1 MVLES
6 SLNNLVAREYSA
18 DALGG
23 EVLAAAKGIRIA
35 IIVIVIILASTIG
48 AFILIDM
55 GGNNEPG
62 TFTVLDDRGQNV
74 TIPKYPQRI
83 VSLGTSFTEILFAI
97 GADGQVVGV
106 DKTSTY
112 PAGALSKTNVG
123 SFYTLNAEN
132 VTALEPD
139 CIITWTFATSTISTL
154 EGLGFPVIA
163 YNPTS
168 ISDTMRVIMSIGNA
182 TGKSSAAN
190 LLVDQMQERVDEVT
204 EIVADISPEDK
215 VKAYFELRNGK
226 TTGPGA
232 LANELITMAGGI
244 NIYGNN
250 ASKYPQPSLEF
261 IIESDPDVIIVENQ
275 TSKTNDDIAGWIGS
289 GVSAVDSD
297 RIFRI
302 DGALVTA
309 SPRVVDALEQF
320 AEWFYPELFGSG

>member
-1 MVLES
+1 MIMAV
-6 SLNNLVAREYSA
+6 
-18 DALGG
+18 
-23 EVLAAAKGIRIA
+23 
-35 IIVIVIILASTIG
+35 IIVVISASIIG
-48 AFILIDM
+48 AFALM
-55 GGNNEPG
+55 SNGNDNTTG
-62 TFTVLDDRGQNV
+62 MLTIKDDRGKDVNI
-74 TIPKYPQRI
+74 TKYPQRI

-139 CIITWTFATSTISTL
+139 CVITWTFATSTISTL

-168 ISDTMRVIMSIGNA
+168 ISDTMRVIKSIGNA
-182 TGKSSAAN
+182 TGKSNAAN
-190 LLVDQMQERVDEVT
+190 DVVDLMQQRIDGIT
-204 EIVADISPEDK
+204 DK
-215 VKAYFELRNGK
+215 VAGISQENKLKVYFELRNSK
-226 TTGPGA
+226 TAGPGA
-232 LANELITMAGGI
+232 LADELISMAGGV

-261 IIESDPDVIIVENQ
+261 IVDSNPGVIIVENQ
-275 TSKTNDDIAGWIGS
+275 SSKTNADIASWIGS
-289 GVSAVDSD
+289 GVSAVDQEK
-297 RIFRI
+297 IYRI

-309 SPRVVDALEQF
+309 CPRVVDALEMF
-320 AEWFYPELFGSG
+320 AQWLYPDLFAS

>member
-1 MVLES
+1 MAS
-6 SLNNLVAREYSA
+6 KKFVA
-18 DALGG
+18 
-23 EVLAAAKGIRIA
+23 LAVVTVVILAGI
-35 IIVIVIILASTIG
+35 VGVVIILST
-48 AFILIDM
+48 
-55 GGNNEPG
+55 GNQNTAG
-62 TFTVLDDRGQNV
+62 DLVIMDDRGQNV

-83 VSLGTSFTEILFAI
+83 ISLGTSFTEILFAI
-97 GADGQVVGV
+97 GADHQVVGV
-106 DKTSTY
+106 DKTSSY

-168 ISDTMRVIMSIGNA
+168 ISDTMRVIKSIGNA

-190 LLVDQMQERVDEVT
+190 DVVDLMQQRVD
-204 EIVADISPEDK
+204 DITDK
-215 VKAYFELRNGK
+215 VAGISQENKLKVYFELRSGK
-226 TTGPGA
+226 TTGPGS
-232 LANELITMAGGI
+232 LANELISMAGGV

-261 IIESDPDVIIVENQ
+261 IVDSNPGVIIVENQ
-275 TSKTNDDIAGWIGS
+275 SSKTNDDIAGWIGS
-289 GVSAVDSD
+289 GVSAVDQGK
-297 RIFRI
+297 IYRI

-309 SPRVVDALEQF
+309 CPRVVDALEMF
-320 AEWFYPELFGSG
+320 AQWLYPDLFAS

>member
-1 MVLES
+1 MIMAV
-6 SLNNLVAREYSA
+6 
-18 DALGG
+18 
-23 EVLAAAKGIRIA
+23 
-35 IIVIVIILASTIG
+35 IIVVISASIIG
-48 AFILIDM
+48 AFALM
-55 GGNNEPG
+55 SNGNDNTTG
-62 TFTVLDDRGQNV
+62 MLTVKDDRGKDVNI
-74 TIPKYPQRI
+74 TKYPQRI

-139 CIITWTFATSTISTL
+139 CVITWTFATSTISTL

-168 ISDTMRVIMSIGNA
+168 ISDTMRVIRSIGNA

-190 LLVDQMQERVDEVT
+190 DVVDLMQQRIDGIT
-204 EIVADISPEDK
+204 DK
-215 VKAYFELRNGK
+215 VAGISQENKLKVYFELRNSK
-226 TTGPGA
+226 TAGPGA
-232 LANELITMAGGI
+232 LADELISMAGGV

-261 IIESDPDVIIVENQ
+261 IVDSNPGVIIVENQ
-275 TSKTNDDIAGWIGS
+275 SSKTNADIASWIGS
-289 GVSAVDSD
+289 GVSAVDQEK
-297 RIFRI
+297 IYRI

-309 SPRVVDALEQF
+309 CPRVVDALEMF
-320 AEWFYPELFGSG
+320 AQWLYPDLFAS

>member
-1 MVLES
+1 MIMAV
-6 SLNNLVAREYSA
+6 
-18 DALGG
+18 
-23 EVLAAAKGIRIA
+23 
-35 IIVIVIILASTIG
+35 IIVVISASIIG
-48 AFILIDM
+48 AFALM
-55 GGNNEPG
+55 SNGNDNTTG
-62 TFTVLDDRGQNV
+62 MLTVKDDRGKDVNI
-74 TIPKYPQRI
+74 TKYPQRI

-139 CIITWTFATSTISTL
+139 CVITWTFATSTISTL

-168 ISDTMRVIMSIGNA
+168 ISDTMRVIKSIGNV

-190 LLVDQMQERVDEVT
+190 DVVDLMQQRIDGIT
-204 EIVADISPEDK
+204 DK
-215 VKAYFELRNGK
+215 VAGISQENKLKVYFELRNGK
-226 TTGPGA
+226 TAGPGA
-232 LANELITMAGGI
+232 LADELISMAGGV

-261 IIESDPDVIIVENQ
+261 IVDSNPGVIIVENQ
-275 TSKTNDDIAGWIGS
+275 SSKTNADIASWIGS
-289 GVSAVDSD
+289 GVSAVDQEK
-297 RIFRI
+297 IYRI

-309 SPRVVDALEQF
+309 CPRVVDALEMF
-320 AEWFYPELFGSG
+320 AQWLYPDLFAS

>member
-1 MVLES
+1 MIMAV
-6 SLNNLVAREYSA
+6 
-18 DALGG
+18 
-23 EVLAAAKGIRIA
+23 
-35 IIVIVIILASTIG
+35 IIVVISASIIG
-48 AFILIDM
+48 AFALM
-55 GGNNEPG
+55 SNGNDNTTG
-62 TFTVLDDRGQNV
+62 MLTIKDDRGKDVNI
-74 TIPKYPQRI
+74 TKYPQRI

-139 CIITWTFATSTISTL
+139 CVITWTFATSTISTL

-168 ISDTMRVIMSIGNA
+168 ISDTMRVIKSIGNA

-190 LLVDQMQERVDEVT
+190 DVVDLMQQRIDGIT
-204 EIVADISPEDK
+204 DK
-215 VKAYFELRNGK
+215 VAGISQENKLKVYFELRNGK
-226 TTGPGA
+226 TAGPGA
-232 LANELITMAGGI
+232 LADELISMAGGV

-261 IIESDPDVIIVENQ
+261 IVDSNPGVIIVENQ
-275 TSKTNDDIAGWIGS
+275 SSKTNADIASWIGS
-289 GVSAVDSD
+289 GVSAVDQEK
-297 RIFRI
+297 IYRI

-309 SPRVVDALEQF
+309 CPRVVDALEMF
-320 AEWFYPELFGSG
+320 AQWLYPDLFAS

>member
-1 MVLES
+1 MIMAV
-6 SLNNLVAREYSA
+6 
-18 DALGG
+18 
-23 EVLAAAKGIRIA
+23 
-35 IIVIVIILASTIG
+35 IIVVISASIIG
-48 AFILIDM
+48 AFALM
-55 GGNNEPG
+55 SNGNDNTTG
-62 TFTVLDDRGQNV
+62 MLTIKDDRGKDVNI
-74 TIPKYPQRI
+74 TKYPQRI

-139 CIITWTFATSTISTL
+139 CVITWTFATSTISTL

-168 ISDTMRVIMSIGNA
+168 ISDTMRVIKSIGNA
-182 TGKSSAAN
+182 TGKSNAAN
-190 LLVDQMQERVDEVT
+190 DVVDLMQQRIDGIT
-204 EIVADISPEDK
+204 DK
-215 VKAYFELRNGK
+215 VAGISQENKLKVYFELRNSK
-226 TTGPGA
+226 TAGPGA
-232 LANELITMAGGI
+232 LADELISMAGGV

-261 IIESDPDVIIVENQ
+261 IVDSNPGVIIVENQ
-275 TSKTNDDIAGWIGS
+275 SSKTNADIASWIGS
-289 GVSAVDSD
+289 GVSAVDQEK
-297 RIFRI
+297 IYRI

-309 SPRVVDALEQF
+309 CPRVVDALEMFVQWLYPDLF
-320 AEWFYPELFGSG
+320 AS

>member
-1 MVLES
+1 MIMAV
-6 SLNNLVAREYSA
+6 
-18 DALGG
+18 
-23 EVLAAAKGIRIA
+23 
-35 IIVIVIILASTIG
+35 IIVVISASIIG
-48 AFILIDM
+48 AFALM
-55 GGNNEPG
+55 SNGNDNTTG
-62 TFTVLDDRGQNV
+62 MLTVKDDRGKDVNI
-74 TIPKYPQRI
+74 TKYPQRI

-139 CIITWTFATSTISTL
+139 CVITWTFATSTISTL

-168 ISDTMRVIMSIGNA
+168 ISDTMRVIKSIGNV

-190 LLVDQMQERVDEVT
+190 DVVDLMQQRIDGIT
-204 EIVADISPEDK
+204 DK
-215 VKAYFELRNGK
+215 VAGISQENKLKVYFELRNSK
-226 TTGPGA
+226 TAGPGA
-232 LANELITMAGGI
+232 LADELISMAGGV

-261 IIESDPDVIIVENQ
+261 IVDSNPGVIIVENQ
-275 TSKTNDDIAGWIGS
+275 SSKTNADIASWIGS
-289 GVSAVDSD
+289 GVSAVDQEK
-297 RIFRI
+297 IYRI

-309 SPRVVDALEQF
+309 CPRVVDALEMF
-320 AEWFYPELFGSG
+320 AQWLYPDLFAS

>member
-1 MVLES
+1 M
-6 SLNNLVAREYSA
+6 
-18 DALGG
+18 
-23 EVLAAAKGIRIA
+23 AAIRGIGIA
-35 IIVIVIILASTIG
+35 AIVIVVILASAIG
-48 AFILIDM
+48 AFILVDS
-55 GGNNEPG
+55 GNDNDSG

-106 DKTSTY
+106 DKTSMY

-139 CIITWTFATSTISTL
+139 CIITWSFATSTISTL

-168 ISDTMRVIMSIGNA
+168 LSDTMRVIKSMGNA
-182 TGKSSAAN
+182 TGKSAEAN
-190 LLVDQMQERVDEVT
+190 ALVDQMQLRIDAVT
-204 EIVADISPEDK
+204 ENVSGISLGDR
-215 VKAYFELRNGK
+215 VKAYFELRSGK
-226 TTGPGA
+226 TTGPGS
-232 LANELITMAGGI
+232 LADELITIAGGV

-261 IIESDPDVIIVENQ
+261 IIESDPDVVIVENQ
-275 TSKTNDDIAGWIGS
+275 SSKTNDDIGAWIGS
-289 GVSAVDSD
+289 GVSAVDND
-297 RIFRI
+297 RIYRI

-309 SPRVVDALEQF
+309 CPRVVDALEQF
-320 AEWFYPELFGSG
+320 AEWFYPDLFGP

>member
-1 MVLES
+1 MIMAV
-6 SLNNLVAREYSA
+6 
-18 DALGG
+18 
-23 EVLAAAKGIRIA
+23 
-35 IIVIVIILASTIG
+35 IIVVISASIIG
-48 AFILIDM
+48 AFALM
-55 GGNNEPG
+55 SNGNDNTTG
-62 TFTVLDDRGQNV
+62 MLTIKDDRGKDVNI
-74 TIPKYPQRI
+74 TKYPQRI

-139 CIITWTFATSTISTL
+139 CVITWTFATSTISTL

-168 ISDTMRVIMSIGNA
+168 ISDTMRVIKSIGNA

-190 LLVDQMQERVDEVT
+190 DVVDLMQQRIDGIT
-204 EIVADISPEDK
+204 DK
-215 VKAYFELRNGK
+215 VAGISQENKLKVYFELRNGK
-226 TTGPGA
+226 TAGPGA
-232 LANELITMAGGI
+232 LANELISMAGGV

-261 IIESDPDVIIVENQ
+261 IVDSNPGVIIVENQ
-275 TSKTNDDIAGWIGS
+275 SSKTNADIASWIGS
-289 GVSAVDSD
+289 GVSAVDQEK
-297 RIFRI
+297 IYRI

-309 SPRVVDALEQF
+309 CPRVVDALEMF
-320 AEWFYPELFGSG
+320 AQWLYPDLFAS

>member
-1 MVLES
+1 MIMAV
-6 SLNNLVAREYSA
+6 
-18 DALGG
+18 
-23 EVLAAAKGIRIA
+23 
-35 IIVIVIILASTIG
+35 IIVVISASIIG
-48 AFILIDM
+48 AFALM
-55 GGNNEPG
+55 SNGNDNTTG
-62 TFTVLDDRGQNV
+62 MLTIKDDRGKDVNI
-74 TIPKYPQRI
+74 TKYPQRI

-139 CIITWTFATSTISTL
+139 CVITWTFATSTISTL

-168 ISDTMRVIMSIGNA
+168 ISDTMRVIRSIGNA

-190 LLVDQMQERVDEVT
+190 DVVDLMQQRIDGIT
-204 EIVADISPEDK
+204 DK
-215 VKAYFELRNGK
+215 VAGISQENKLKVYFELRNSK
-226 TTGPGA
+226 TAGPGA
-232 LANELITMAGGI
+232 LADELISMAGGV

-261 IIESDPDVIIVENQ
+261 IVDSNPGVIIVENQ
-275 TSKTNDDIAGWIGS
+275 SSKTNADIASWIGS
-289 GVSAVDSD
+289 GVSAVDQEK
-297 RIFRI
+297 IYRI

-309 SPRVVDALEQF
+309 CPRVVDALEMF
-320 AEWFYPELFGSG
+320 AQWLYPDLFAS

>member
-1 MVLES
+1 MIMAV
-6 SLNNLVAREYSA
+6 
-18 DALGG
+18 
-23 EVLAAAKGIRIA
+23 
-35 IIVIVIILASTIG
+35 IIVVISASIIG
-48 AFILIDM
+48 AFALM
-55 GGNNEPG
+55 SNGNDNTTG
-62 TFTVLDDRGQNV
+62 MLTIKDDRGKDVNI
-74 TIPKYPQRI
+74 TKYPQRI

-123 SFYTLNAEN
+123 SFYTLNDEN

-139 CIITWTFATSTISTL
+139 CVITWTFATSTISTL

-168 ISDTMRVIMSIGNA
+168 ISDTMRVIRSIGNA

-190 LLVDQMQERVDEVT
+190 DVVDLMQQRIDGIT
-204 EIVADISPEDK
+204 DK
-215 VKAYFELRNGK
+215 VAGISQENKLKVYFELRNSK
-226 TTGPGA
+226 TAGPGA
-232 LANELITMAGGI
+232 LADELISMAGGV

-261 IIESDPDVIIVENQ
+261 IVDSNPGVIIVENQ
-275 TSKTNDDIAGWIGS
+275 SSKTNADIASWIGS
-289 GVSAVDSD
+289 GVSAVDQEK
-297 RIFRI
+297 IYRI

-309 SPRVVDALEQF
+309 CPRVVDALEMFVQWLYPDLF
-320 AEWFYPELFGSG
+320 AS